1 MELRCV
7 HCGFGV
13 KTLFVQYSPG
23 NIRLMK
29 CENCKVVA
37 DEYIECE
44 IMILLID
51 LILLKRKA
59 YRHLLYNMLNRE
71 MFDTKGILWKACF
84 LFLILDACR
93 TLVFNRSQEDR
104 CLSSSSFSSAWV
116 CGKMLMNVCLGNL
129 TFFYILVVAT
139 RLSLRSS
146 SKETGYIDILLAIL
160 VSSYFK
166 IFLIAMMVWEF
177 PSSVI
182 FIIDGFV
189 LSSNAVSLKVMTE
202 MTTIQCLG
210 VCFSAHAMKFLA
222 SQILECWTV
231 AGEVRSLY
239 ETKCCIV
246 TELQLTREGR

>member
-7 HCGFGV
+7 HCGFGM

-29 CENCKVVA
+29 CENCKEVA

-51 LILLKRKA
+51 LIWLKRKA
-59 YRHLLYNMLNRE
+59 YRHLLYNMLDQETIYNE
-71 MFDTKGILWKACF
+71 GILWKASF
-84 LFLILDACR
+84 LFLMLDACR
-93 TLVFNRSQEDR
+93 ALVLNRSQGDR

-116 CGKMLMNVCLGNL
+116 CGKMLMHVFLGNL
-129 TFFYILVVAT
+129 IFLYVLVFAT
-139 RLSLRSS
+139 RVFLRSS
-146 SKETGYIDILLAIL
+146 SKETRYKDLLLAIL

-166 IFLIAMMVWEF
+166 IFLLAMMVWEF
-177 PSSVI
+177 PSTVI

-202 MTTIQCLG
+202 ATTIRCLG
-210 VCFSAHAMKFLA
+210 VCFIAHAMKFLT
-222 SQILECWTV
+222 SQMI
-231 AGEVRSLY
+231 EVIFSTSLRY
-239 ETKCCIV
+239 FSINC
-246 TELQLTREGR
+246 